1 MQHSVKFFQKQWLKI
16 NHLKTKIVIVGICY
30 PKFNLD
36 LYSNNSMKHI
46 NSCSYL
52 EEHVTTNLKFR
63 SLNFAAYLIPI
74 RGEA

>member
-1 MQHSVKFFQKQWLKI
+1 MQHSVKFSQKQWLKT
-16 NHLKTKIVIVGICY
+16 NYLKTKIVRVGKCY

-36 LYSNNSMKHI
+36 LYSNNCMKHI

-63 SLNFAAYLIPI
+63 SLNCAAYLIPT
-74 RGEA
+74 REA